1 MGFALLSSL
10 SSRNGANRHRL
21 QVVAGSSPVIFNPLP
36 RLAQPQN
43 VAAGGHRLMSRAA
56 NLATAGQQQQQQQQS
71 RVPYRQAGRTRSA
84 LMEPPRPDP
93 TCKTCRFLGPR
104 QPSSSTRFRQTANVP
119 LTNGTVALIRTI
131 GLPHPV
137 VWIRGSRQ
145 EGDCEP
151 THVRLDRSR
160 RGGGQPSQ
168 RVSGRYNVLLAYVGP
183 VQHCSKKATCV
194 WKTGRWSAHG

>member
-21 QVVAGSSPVIFNPLP
+21 QVVAGGSPVIFIPLP
-36 RLAQPQN
+36 RPAQPQN

-56 NLATAGQQQQQQQQS
+56 NLATAGQQQLQQP
-71 RVPYRQAGRTRSA
+71 RVPYRQAGRARRA
-84 LMEPPRPDP
+84 LMESPRSDP

-119 LTNGTVALIRTI
+119 FTNGTVALIRTI

-145 EGDCEP
+145 EGGFEP
-151 THVRLDRSR
+151 THVRLERSR
-160 RGGGQPSQ
+160 RGGGQPS
-168 RVSGRYNVLLAYVGP
+168 
-183 VQHCSKKATCV
+183 
-194 WKTGRWSAHG
+194 